1 MEVPSL
7 CIGSFGSGDFFSL
20 KGVVEAVAAL
30 FTKKEL
36 TFERAE
42 EPYLHPGRSAAAL
55 LGDEKIATFGEVH
68 PKVAAAYGI
77 DARCY
82 IAEICVD
89 KLYRIEPEKIVYKA
103 LPKFPA
109 VERDFALVC
118 ESDTPVGKLEAAI
131 REGAGKLCESI
142 ELFDVYTGSQ
152 IESGK
157 KSVAYRVK
165 LRSAE
170 STLTDE
176 TIDRAVGK
184 IMKKLE
190 AVGAVLR
197 G

>member
-1 MEVPSL
+1 M
-7 CIGSFGSGDFFSL
+7 
-20 KGVVEAVAAL
+20 
-30 FTKKEL
+30 
-36 TFERAE
+36 
-42 EPYLHPGRSAAAL
+42 SA
-55 LGDEKIATFGEVH
+55 
-68 PKVAAAYGI
+68 
-77 DARCY
+77 
-82 IAEICVD
+82 
-89 KLYRIEPEKIVYKA
+89 KA
-103 LPKFPA
+103 I
-109 VERDFALVC
+109 
-118 ESDTPVGKLEAAI
+118 PVGKLEAAI